1 MSREDI
7 FNGLGVEVELFQ
19 PEDFLKIKETLTR
32 IGIASKE
39 ENTLTQSCHILHK
52 RGRYAVMH
60 FKEMFLLDGRKER
73 TNFVDSDTARRN
85 KIVSLLEEWKL
96 LKVIDDEK
104 LDDGPEMAMSQI
116 KVIPFSDKEN
126 WNLVSK
132 YNIGK
137 KPFRE
142 VA

>member
-1 MSREDI
+1 MPREDI
-7 FNGLGVEVELFQ
+7 FNGLGIEVELYQ

-39 ENTLTQSCHILHK
+39 ENPLTQSCHILHK

-60 FKEMFLLDGRKER
+60 FKEMFLLDGRNDR
-73 TNFVDSDTARRN
+73 TNFIDSDVARRN

-96 LKVIDDEK
+96 LKVVDTEK
-104 LDDGPEMAMSQI
+104 LTNGPEMAMSQI

-126 WNLVSK
+126 WHLVSK